1 MRHGWCVAALVALGA
16 GGAVRAQDDTVP
28 YLGLAA
34 QHLLTDD
41 ARGADDGL
49 GFQLSLG
56 VPLRGASSLEVR
68 VFDVGYERAIG
79 GQDVQTGLFVDWV
92 RTLGPFGGEAGFAPA
107 ITPFFVLGA
116 GLVREDIQGSR
127 DTYPGASAG
136 AGLLVPL
143 GWRGLALRFDA
154 RVQPQLNDQSAPG
167 ASSLLDYQ
175 LNLGLQLPL
184 DRLAEP
190 PVELPPPVECPLA
203 VVDPRTGRT
212 DCLADTDGDGVA
224 DANDECPGTRPGTAV
239 DQRGCAPPPRAAGDG
254 DRDGVPDVRDQCP
267 DTQAGLQVDAFGCVV
282 AQTVVLRGVTF
293 EPDSSRLTQEG
304 RQTLDGVAATLR
316 DQEQLKVEIAGHT
329 DAIGSEAYNTLLSQ
343 QRADAVRTY
352 LVVKGVSAERMVAA
366 GYGELEPVASNET
379 EEGRRANRRVEF
391 RIAAE

>member
-1 MRHGWCVAALVALGA
+1 
-16 GGAVRAQDDTVP
+16 
-28 YLGLAA
+28 
-34 QHLLTDD
+34 
-41 ARGADDGL
+41 
-49 GFQLSLG
+49 
-56 VPLRGASSLEVR
+56 
-68 VFDVGYERAIG
+68 
-79 GQDVQTGLFVDWV
+79 
-92 RTLGPFGGEAGFAPA
+92 
-107 ITPFFVLGA
+107 VLGA